1 VIVIVIVMVIVI
13 VIVIWSSHDKIRYVG
28 AVCSLQFVVF
38 MFLACYTLIFRLRPN
53 SGSGNAALFVHL
65 LLLLAISSADDIT
78 ITMLCTQQLDAE
90 WPLQTQTQQ
99 TKSATLQQVAIS
111 LMHLICVS
119 PEVPTLR
126 TLCCLLCCLFVC
138 CLRCFGLFTLCCLFR
153 LLLCFVCLLA
163 LCCLLCFACLRC
175 LLAVKIPLFY
185 FPRKIVLTS
194 TAQLAIAYHDSEPKA
209 TIKPSRDL

>member
-1 VIVIVIVMVIVI
+1 M
-13 VIVIWSSHDKIRYVG
+13 
-28 AVCSLQFVVF
+28 
-38 MFLACYTLIFRLRPN
+38 
-53 SGSGNAALFVHL
+53 
-65 LLLLAISSADDIT
+65 LAISSADAIT
-78 ITMLCTQQLDAE
+78 ITILCTQQLDAE

-99 TKSATLQQVAIS
+99 TKRATLQQVAIS

-138 CLRCFGLFTLCCLFR
+138 CLHCFGLFTLCCLLR

-194 TAQLAIAYHDSEPKA
+194 TAQLAIAYHDSEPKHA
-209 TIKPSRDL
+209 QRKQIVISDAVASLRSRLESGTLCDLPGSRLDDPSTTPYLWRQIEAWPGSASVVLPFRICALPRSL